1 MLLLGSHFTEFCDP
15 LLNKI
20 MIVLKQ
26 LPYKSVF
33 CTSKVYV
40 LPLTRLCDYQ
50 YFERVPCYFFQYFKD
65 KYLKH
70 IILLFFFSDYSIFGK
85 IFQLVFSGQRSYL
98 MENNIQISCLIP
110 SSIPLCVSLSFY
122 LDQFQ
127 ETFKQMV
134 PFINKI

>member
-1 MLLLGSHFTEFCDP
+1 MLLLLGSHFTEFCDP

-70 IILLFFFSDYSIFGK
+70 IILLFFFQTTAYLERFSNLFFLGK
-85 IFQLVFSGQRSYL
+85 DL
-98 MENNIQISCLIP
+98 
-110 SSIPLCVSLSFY
+110 
-122 LDQFQ
+122 
-127 ETFKQMV
+127 T
-134 PFINKI
+134 